1 MSMTLSM
8 IRVAFQSLG
17 GNRLRALLS
26 MLGIIIGVGAVVSLM
41 AIGEGAQQKIMER
54 ITAMG
59 SDLLIVRGG
68 AAKRG
73 GVRGGSHETLTVED
87 GLDILAQVQ
96 GVLAVTPSVQKTF
109 QIKYQSNN
117 LSANVLGVA
126 PTYFEIRNHAIEYG
140 RSFTDLEVESRT
152 PVVLIG
158 SEVLS
163 VLFPG
168 IMDIFGAE
176 GVLGNEIKIKG
187 QNFRVIGILKAK
199 GDQGFFNPDESVV
212 IPFTVAMSKLIGGSR
227 VREIDVKVAADSEL
241 AKIQGEVEAVLR
253 KSHRIREGGDDD
265 FNVRNVAEMVETAAS
280 VTGTFTLLLSA
291 VAAISL
297 LVGGIGIMNIMLVT
311 VTERIREIG
320 IRKAIGARGRDIMVQ
335 FLTEATVLSI
345 SGGILGVIAGLLVA
359 WGVSAAMSI
368 TPVFKTSQMLT
379 ALIFS
384 GGVGIFFGWYPASR
398 AAALDPIDALT
409 RE

>member
-17 GNRLRALLS
+17 GNRMRALLS

-68 AAKRG
+68 ADRRG
-73 GVRGGSHETLTVED
+73 GIRGGAQDTLTIED
-87 GLDILAQVQ
+87 GFEILGKMDDV
-96 GVLAVTPSVQKTF
+96 VSVTPSVQTSC
-109 QIKYQSNN
+109 QVKYQSNN
-117 LSANVLGVA
+117 LSATVMGVA
-126 PTYFEIRNHAIEYG
+126 PTYFDIRNHTVEYG
-140 RSFTDLEVESRT
+140 RVFSDGEVENRL
-152 PVVLIG
+152 PVALIG
-158 SEVLS
+158 SEVMS

-168 IMDIFGAE
+168 VMDLFGVH
-176 GVLGNEIKIKG
+176 GVLGSVIKIRG
-187 QNFRVIGILKAK
+187 QNFKVIGVLKEK
-199 GDQGFFNPDESVV
+199 GDQGFFNPDESVMV
-212 IPFTVAMSKLIGGSR
+212 PYTTAMSKLVGGTK
-227 VREIDVKVAADSEL
+227 VREIDVKVASGSDMDKA
-241 AKIQGEVEAVLR
+241 QTQVEEILR
-253 KSHRIREGGDDD
+253 KQHRIRQGADDD
-265 FNVRNVAEMVETAAS
+265 FHVRNVAEMVETAAS

-320 IRKAIGARGRDIMVQ
+320 IRKAIGARAWDIMVQ
-335 FLTEATVLSI
+335 FLTEATVLSL
-345 SGGILGVIAGLLVA
+345 SGGIIGVLTGLLVA
-359 WGVSAAMSI
+359 WAVSSFMSI
-368 TPVFKTSQMLT
+368 TPVFKSMHVTL
-379 ALIFS
+379 ALVFS
-384 GGVGIFFGWYPASR
+384 AGIGMFFGWYPARR
-398 AAALDPIDALT
+398 AAALDPIEALT